1 MIHLRMRARA
11 NFVCMR
17 PQVVVVQ
24 VVVLELEVVKVEVE
38 VEVSQRW
45 STVLLPCMFPSAPQP
60 HVVVAA
66 CVCVAMLVPTLP
78 IRSTAPNPFTP
89 PRNTWFRRLR

>member
-1 MIHLRMRARA
+1 
-11 NFVCMR
+11 MR

-24 VVVLELEVVKVEVE
+24 VVVLELEVVKVEVVKVE
-38 VEVSQRW
+38 VEEEVSQRW